1 MTDKSVSILLVE
13 DNPGDRRLIREM
25 LAEAGSVK
33 FDLECADRL
42 HAGLEHLGA
51 NKVEAILLDLG
62 LPDSQGLD
70 TLRKIY
76 AQAPKVPIVV
86 LTGLNDEL
94 IGAQAVNNGA
104 QDYLIKGQVDSSLLV
119 RTLRHAMERKQAEDR
134 ESQLKLQLDLSN
146 RLASLG
152 VMVEGIAHEIYNP
165 LANVTGFAEVLMDRD
180 IPEDAREV
188 ARTINDNARRI
199 AGIVDNL
206 LAFARQQKLERTFT
220 DIHDILRTAL
230 EMRAYPMETG
240 NIKVATQLEP
250 EMPRTMVD
258 PTLMRQVFINLIVN
272 AETEMKLAHGKGNLL
287 VRTEAIKDRIQV
299 TFIDDGPGIVA
310 PNLIHVFDP
319 FFSTRQVGQ
328 GIGLGLSVCYGI
340 ISAHDGE
347 ISVESQLGK
356 GAAFTIQLPVVAEAP
371 GR

>member
-1 MTDKSVSILLVE
+1 
-13 DNPGDRRLIREM
+13 M
-25 LAEAGSVK
+25 LPV
-33 FDLECADRL
+33 
-42 HAGLEHLGA
+42 
-51 NKVEAILLDLG
+51 
-62 LPDSQGLD
+62 LP
-70 TLRKIY
+70 
-76 AQAPKVPIVV
+76 
-86 LTGLNDEL
+86 
-94 IGAQAVNNGA
+94 
-104 QDYLIKGQVDSSLLV
+104 
-119 RTLRHAMERKQAEDR
+119 
-134 ESQLKLQLDLSN
+134 
-146 RLASLG
+146 
-152 VMVEGIAHEIYNP
+152 
-165 LANVTGFAEVLMDRD
+165 
-180 IPEDAREV
+180 IPEDARGL
-188 ARTINDNARRI
+188 ARTINDSAQRI
-199 AGIVDNL
+199 SVIVNNL
-206 LAFARQQKLERTFT
+206 LAFARQQKLERTYT

-230 EMRAYPMETG
+230 EMRARPMETG
-240 NIKVATQLEP
+240 NIKVSTQLEP